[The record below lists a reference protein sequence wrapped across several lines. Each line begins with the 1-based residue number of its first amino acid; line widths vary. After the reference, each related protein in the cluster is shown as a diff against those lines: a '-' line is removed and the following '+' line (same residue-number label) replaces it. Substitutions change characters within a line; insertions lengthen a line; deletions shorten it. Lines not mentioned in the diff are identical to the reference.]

1 MNENN
6 LNHSAKFRFDGWY
19 ANEKCGLIMVN
30 ENPTGG
36 NVHEELTLLHDC
48 YGESAVGCIAGP
60 ISGLVGD
67 EVSAGLKL
75 TRRPIGVT
83 QSRGL
88 ARVVRHRW
96 DIPIHKHTAR
106 SNRDGSSKVV
116 RARHKLRR
124 DQVN

>member
-1 MNENN
+1 
-6 LNHSAKFRFDGWY
+6 
-19 ANEKCGLIMVN
+19 MVN
-30 ENPTGG
+30 GNPTGG
-36 NVHEELTLLHDC
+36 RVCEEFTFLYDC

-60 ISGLVGD
+60 IRGLVGD
-67 EVSAGLKL
+67 EVSAGRIQV
-75 TRRPIGVT
+75 RRPIGVT

-124 DQVN
+124 NQVN